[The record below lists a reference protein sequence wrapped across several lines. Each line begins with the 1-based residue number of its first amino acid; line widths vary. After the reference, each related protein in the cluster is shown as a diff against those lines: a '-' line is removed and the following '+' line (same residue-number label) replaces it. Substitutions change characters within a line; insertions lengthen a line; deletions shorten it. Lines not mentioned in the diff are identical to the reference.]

1 MEKDMELTELY
12 PELVFN
18 LKKVVVVRGKNR
30 VKGRL
35 HRVTACEVAY
45 QCSEQGTSIVFGA
58 VSDMLGCGRRGQSL
72 TLNLFVAKNVK
83 DVM

>member
-45 QCSEQGTSIVFGA
+45 QCSEPGTGRVFGA
-58 VSDMLGCGRRGQSL
+58 VCDISYVRLRKERAIFD
-72 TLNLFVAKNVK
+72 NLSFA
-83 DVM
+83 

>member
-1 MEKDMELTELY
+1 MEKYMEMTELY

-45 QCSEQGTSIVFGA
+45 QCSEPGTSRVFGA
-58 VSDMLGCGRRGQSL
+58 VFNMLGCG
-72 TLNLFVAKNVK
+72 
-83 DVM
+83 